1 MERIHVP
8 LPSFMIS
15 CKTENS
21 ITTSMFKVQNIS
33 ITQDPPCWAF
43 TAKPTSLPTLPPL
56 TLAATNLFSISV
68 LLSFPEC
75 CKIRIVSM

>member
-21 ITTSMFKVQNIS
+21 ITTSMFKAQNVS

-43 TAKPTSLPTLPPL
+43 IAKPTSLPTLPPL
-56 TLAATNLFSISV
+56 TLATTNLFSISV
-68 LLSFPEC
+68 LSSFPEC
-75 CKIRIVSM
+75 RKIRIVSM